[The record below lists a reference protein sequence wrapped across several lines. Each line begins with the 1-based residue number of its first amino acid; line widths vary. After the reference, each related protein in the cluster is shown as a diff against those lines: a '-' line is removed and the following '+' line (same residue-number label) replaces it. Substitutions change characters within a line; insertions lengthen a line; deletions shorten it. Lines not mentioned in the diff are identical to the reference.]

1 MSVFDGLRFRK
12 VFSPIHN
19 LDPRIKFIYVI
30 AIFVVAILFNQI
42 IPLLILF
49 VMQIPFVL
57 LARVQKQWL
66 RSLRGAAFLATF
78 IFVVNVG
85 TTYFTSGYLL
95 TAINVENAA
104 AMTLRFVV
112 LVESFSVFF
121 LTTSPDHLG
130 LALEE
135 SRVPYEF
142 AFAFTTAVRFVPV
155 LAEEAQTIMDAQK
168 ARGLE
173 LEKGGLLKRIRNYVP
188 VLIPLIVSA
197 IRRSLELAEA
207 MESRAWGATKK
218 RTNLYLLKLHKG
230 DYSLLSITVG
240 ILLCCC
246 LRSLFCDDPN
256 NNPIIIINNS
266 QSNCRSKH
274 WLHRHFFDR

>member
-12 VFSPIHN
+12 VYSPIHN
-19 LDPRIKFIYVI
+19 LDPRIKFVYVI
-30 AIFVVAILFNQI
+30 AVFVVAILFYQI
-42 IPLLILF
+42 IPLFILF

-57 LARVQKQWL
+57 LARVQRQWL
-66 RSLRGAAFLATF
+66 RSLRGAAFLAAF
-78 IFVVNVG
+78 IFIINIA
-85 TTYFTSGYLL
+85 TTFFTTGYHLAPS
-95 TAINVENAA
+95 AIESAVAL
-104 AMTLRFVV
+104 TLRFVV

-173 LEKGGLLKRIRNYVP
+173 LEKGGILKRIRNYVP
-188 VLIPLIVSA
+188 VLSPLIVSA

-218 RTNLYLLKLHKG
+218 RTNLYALKLHKG
-230 DYSLLSITVG
+230 DYGLLAIIVAILAIAVYVYLFVHVPTLTHLLSI
-240 ILLCCC
+240 
-246 LRSLFCDDPN
+246 
-256 NNPIIIINNS
+256 
-266 QSNCRSKH
+266 
-274 WLHRHFFDR
+274 

>member
-1 MSVFDGLRFRK
+1 MSVFDGLKFRRAY
-12 VFSPIHN
+12 SPIHN
-19 LDPRIKFIYVI
+19 LDPRIKFVYVCVV
-30 AIFVVAILFNQI
+30 FVAAILFGEI
-42 IPLLILF
+42 IPLIALF
-49 VMQIPFVL
+49 LLPIPFVL
-57 LARVQKQWL
+57 LADIKKEWL
-66 RSLRGAAFLATF
+66 RSLRGALFLAVF
-78 IFVVNVG
+78 IFVVNILSNF
-85 TTYFTSGYLL
+85 FTSGYML
-95 TAINVENAA
+95 TALAVETSA

-130 LALEE
+130 LALEQT
-135 SRVPYEF
+135 RMPYEF

-173 LEKGGLLKRIRNYVP
+173 LEKGGFLKRIKNYVP

-218 RTNLYLLKLHKG
+218 RTNLYTLKLHRG
-230 DYSLLSITVG
+230 DF
-240 ILLCCC
+240 ILLAITIVV
-246 LRSLFCDDPN
+246 LAVAIFVRVYLPV
-256 NNPIIIINNS
+256 PTIS
-266 QSNCRSKH
+266 QF
-274 WLHRHFFDR
+274 L

>member
-1 MSVFDGLRFRK
+1 MSVFDGLKFRK
-12 VFSPIHN
+12 VYSPIHN
-19 LDPRIKFIYVI
+19 LDPRMKFFYVCV
-30 AIFVVAILFNQI
+30 IFVVAILFSQLLVLLALFI
-42 IPLLILF
+42 MPL
-49 VMQIPFVL
+49 PFVL
-57 LARVQKQWL
+57 LAGVQKEWL

-78 IFVVNVG
+78 IFIVNIASAFLTSGNVLTVVNIESAV
-85 TTYFTSGYLL
+85 
-95 TAINVENAA
+95 

-130 LALEE
+130 LALEQT
-135 SRVPYEF
+135 RVPYEF

-173 LEKGGLLKRIRNYVP
+173 LEKGGFLKRIRNYIP
-188 VLIPLIVSA
+188 ILIPLIVSA

-218 RTNLYLLKLHKG
+218 RTNLYELKLHRG
-230 DYSLLSITVG
+230 DF
-240 ILLCCC
+240 ILLAISF
-246 LRSLFCDDPN
+246 LILIASIYLYFYVNIPM
-256 NNPIIIINNS
+256 IS
-266 QSNCRSKH
+266 QI
-274 WLHRHFFDR
+274 LV

>member
-1 MSVFDGLRFRK
+1 MSVFDGLKFRR
-12 VFSPIHN
+12 VYSPIHN
-19 LDPRIKFIYVI
+19 LDPRMKFAYVCVV
-30 AIFVVAILFNQI
+30 FVVAILFGELL
-42 IPLLILF
+42 PLIALF
-49 VMQIPFVL
+49 LMPIPFVL
-57 LARVQKQWL
+57 LAGVSKEWL
-66 RSLRGAAFLATF
+66 RSLRGAAFLAAF
-78 IFVVNVG
+78 IFLVNIA
-85 TTYFTSGYLL
+85 TKFFSQGYMLV
-95 TAINVENAA
+95 AVDVEFAV

-130 LALEE
+130 LALEQT
-135 SRVPYEF
+135 RVPYEF

-173 LEKGGLLKRIRNYVP
+173 LEKGGFLKRIRNYVP

-218 RTNLYLLKLHKG
+218 RTNLYALKLHRG
-230 DYSLLSITVG
+230 DFALLAVTVG
-240 ILLCCC
+240 VLVLAVYVRLFIPVPVLNRLL
-246 LRSLFCDDPN
+246 
-256 NNPIIIINNS
+256 
-266 QSNCRSKH
+266 
-274 WLHRHFFDR
+274 

>member
-1 MSVFDGLRFRK
+1 MSVFDGLKFRK
-12 VFSPIHN
+12 VYSPIHN

-30 AIFVVAILFNQI
+30 AIFIAAIIFSNIITLLVLF
-42 IPLLILF
+42 L
-49 VMQIPFVL
+49 MQIPFVL
-57 LARVQKQWL
+57 LARVQKQWV

-78 IFVVNVG
+78 IFIVNVV
-85 TTYFTSGYLL
+85 TTYFTSNYTL
-95 TAINVENAA
+95 TAVNVENAVA
-104 AMTLRFVV
+104 LTLRFVV

-130 LALEE
+130 LALEQ
-135 SRVPYEF
+135 SKVPYEF

-173 LEKGGLLKRIRNYVP
+173 LEKGNLLKRIRNYVP

-218 RTNLYLLKLHKG
+218 RSNLYALKLHKG
-230 DYSLLSITVG
+230 DFGLLAITAG
-240 ILLCCC
+240 ILAA
-246 LRSLFCDDPN
+246 SFY
-256 NNPIIIINNS
+256 I
-266 QSNCRSKH
+266 
-274 WLHRHFFDR
+274 HFFVTIPTITQLL

>member
-1 MSVFDGLRFRK
+1 MSVFDGLKFRR
-12 VFSPIHN
+12 VYSPIHN
-19 LDPRIKFIYVI
+19 LDHRIKFIYVC
-30 AIFVVAILFNQI
+30 AIFVVAIIFSAI
-42 IPLLILF
+42 IPLVALF
-49 VMQIPFVL
+49 IMQLPFVL

-66 RSLRGAAFLATF
+66 RSLRGALFLALF
-78 IFVVNVG
+78 IFVINIA
-85 TTYFTSGYLL
+85 TNFFSNGYVL
-95 TAINVENAA
+95 TALNVENAG

-130 LALEE
+130 LALEQ
-135 SRVPYEF
+135 SHVPYEF
-142 AFAFTTAVRFVPV
+142 SFAFTTAVRFVPV

-173 LEKGGLLKRIRNYVP
+173 LEKGNFLKRIRNYVP

-218 RTNLYLLKLHKG
+218 RTNLYALKLHRG
-230 DYSLLSITVG
+230 DFVLLAVTVG
-240 ILLCCC
+240 VLGLAVYVFFFVHVPTVSHLLG
-246 LRSLFCDDPN
+246 FA
-256 NNPIIIINNS
+256 
-266 QSNCRSKH
+266 
-274 WLHRHFFDR
+274 

>member
-1 MSVFDGLRFRK
+1 
-12 VFSPIHN
+12 
-19 LDPRIKFIYVI
+19 VI
-30 AIFVVAILFNQI
+30 AILFYQI
-42 IPLLILF
+42 IPLLLLFIL
-49 VMQIPFVL
+49 QIPFVL
-57 LARVQKQWL
+57 LAQVQRQWL
-66 RSLRGAAFLATF
+66 RSLRGAAFFAALIF
-78 IFVVNVG
+78 IINVG
-85 TTYFTSGYLL
+85 TTFFTSGYTL
-95 TAINVENAA
+95 TAIIVENAA
-104 AMTLRFVV
+104 ALTLRFVV

-135 SRVPYEF
+135 SHVPYEF

-218 RTNLYLLKLHKG
+218 RTNLYSLKLHRG
-230 DYSLLSITVG
+230 DYALIAITVG
-240 ILLCCC
+240 ILVAAVYI
-246 LRSLFCDDPN
+246 RMFV
-256 NNPIIIINNS
+256 PIPTITQLI
-266 QSNCRSKH
+266 
-274 WLHRHFFDR
+274 